1 MEQNTSDEVSCC
13 SSSNMFTVKVVIAWL
28 IICLP
33 GNIFAI
39 ICIYGVENSDITS
52 SDETLQALQ
61 TLQPNF
67 SETHFINVS
76 LSSKQNYSNFIWN
89 QKIIIRH
96 LNLSTYL
103 RENDKKIQAFKL
115 KIDLENVSIFYIYY
129 LLIVIFE
136 FKLHNKLTI

>member
-28 IICLP
+28 TICLP

-39 ICIYGVENSDITS
+39 ICIYGAENSDITS

-67 SETHFINVS
+67 SETHFQSFRYWILPS
-76 LSSKQNYSNFIWN
+76 
-89 QKIIIRH
+89 H
-96 LNLSTYL
+96 LN
-103 RENDKKIQAFKL
+103 
-115 KIDLENVSIFYIYY
+115 
-129 LLIVIFE
+129 
-136 FKLHNKLTI
+136 

>member
-13 SSSNMFTVKVVIAWL
+13 SASNMFTLKVVIAWL

-39 ICIYGVENSDITS
+39 ICIYGAENSDIIS
-52 SDETLQALQ
+52 SHETLQ

-67 SETHFINVS
+67 SETHFINLS
-76 LSSKQNYSNFIWN
+76 QSSKQNYSNFIWN

-103 RENDKKIQAFKL
+103 REHDKKIQALKL
-115 KIDLENVSIFYIYY
+115 KIDLESVSIFYIYY
-129 LLIVIFE
+129 LLIIIFVI
-136 FKLHNKLTI
+136 